1 MPNTA
6 LVGNSPKPAERTRD
20 LYRFE
25 MKLPAGQKSE
35 IDVVEERDLD
45 QTMELVGTDPNTIL
59 FFIRMPTISPK
70 VKVALE
76 EAMGLRSK
84 WTDTQRELAG
94 IAKQLADIGTEQA
107 RLRANLKELPPTAAA
122 YKRYLEKFDA
132 QETQIEKLQADQKR
146 LTEAEQQARARFEQ
160 YVSGL
165 MVE

>member
-1 MPNTA
+1 
-6 LVGNSPKPAERTRD
+6 
-20 LYRFE
+20 

-35 IDVVEERDLD
+35 IEVVEERDLD

-59 FFIRMPTISPK
+59 FFIRMPSINPK
-70 VKVALE
+70 VKAALE
-76 EAMGLRSK
+76 EAMTLRSK
-84 WTDTQRELAG
+84 WTDTQRELAAV
-94 IAKQLADIGTEQA
+94 AKQLADINTEQS

-160 YVSGL
+160 YVSNL
-165 MVE
+165 SVE